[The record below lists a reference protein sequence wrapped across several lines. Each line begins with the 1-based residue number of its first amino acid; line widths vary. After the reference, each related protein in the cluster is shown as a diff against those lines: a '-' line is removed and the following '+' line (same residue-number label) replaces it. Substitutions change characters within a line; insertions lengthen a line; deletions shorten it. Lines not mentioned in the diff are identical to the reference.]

1 MNVVYVSNIGVKI
14 ELACPEN
21 KCLVGRNMKTVKV
34 GRMQTLFFFLYFNT
48 INNPKICEFNKV
60 LFIVGIHY
68 A

>member
-34 GRMQTLFFFLYFNT
+34 GRMQTLFFFYIL
-48 INNPKICEFNKV
+48 IQ
-60 LFIVGIHY
+60 
-68 A
+68 